1 MNEFRPPMQSGGP
14 VRKPYSYSVPSPID
28 CLKIPAQVTEPNP
41 FPHSMVKSCDRIR
54 VILNNTV
61 DNLKWTLKIPD
72 MNVETAGPGY
82 IFKRFFFAFSK
93 TSGSGKLSA
102 AYSIPV
108 QSEYLPRRKPSVTDP
123 GTGAYLTPGSRIR
136 NRFYPGSGIGF
147 FPDPHNPY

>member
-1 MNEFRPPMQSGGP
+1 
-14 VRKPYSYSVPSPID
+14 
-28 CLKIPAQVTEPNP
+28 
-41 FPHSMVKSCDRIR
+41 MVKSCDRIR

-108 QSEYLPRRKPSVTDP
+108 QSEYLPRRKPNVADP
-123 GTGAYLTPGSRIR
+123 GTDAYLTPGS
-136 NRFYPGSGIGF
+136 GIGL
-147 FPDPHNPY
+147 FPDPGSQTHIDKFMGKKSYKIIVCQLAQIFFLYLFKNKIILKILNC